1 MYTLVTGATSD
12 IGKQICATLEAS
24 GHALLMTDLDEN
36 ALLAARAELGY
47 PERHHVLP
55 LDLSEVER
63 AESLLSD
70 YLVRKG
76 IPVAHAV
83 FAAGLFAVK
92 PLKLADYAFVKK
104 SFDISLFSVIA
115 LTRVLV
121 SKKVN
126 ADHLRG
132 MVLISSVSAIMGTK
146 GYGVYGAVKAALL
159 GLMKSLA
166 AELAPRVR
174 VNAVLPGG
182 IRTRA
187 TNFLY
192 EMQDAPDPRYLLGDG
207 QKTDIS
213 DMVEFLLSD
222 KSRWVTGQ
230 GFVVD
235 GGLSIH

>member
-1 MYTLVTGATSD
+1 
-12 IGKQICATLEAS
+12 
-24 GHALLMTDLDEN
+24 
-36 ALLAARAELGY
+36 
-47 PERHHVLP
+47 
-55 LDLSEVER
+55 
-63 AESLLSD
+63 
-70 YLVRKG
+70 
-76 IPVAHAV
+76 
-83 FAAGLFAVK
+83 
-92 PLKLADYAFVKK
+92 
-104 SFDISLFSVIA
+104 
-115 LTRVLV
+115 
-121 SKKVN
+121 
-126 ADHLRG
+126 
-132 MVLISSVSAIMGTK
+132 MGTK